1 MRCDK
6 NLERNQNC
14 ENTSAAFQTGSSRR
28 CFVRKNFHIPRKTLN
43 LNEVPLFQ
51 YIYKCFR
58 PDNISGLRE
67 F

>member
-6 NLERNQNC
+6 NLELNQNC
-14 ENTSAAFQTGSSRR
+14 ENKSAAFQNGLPRR

-43 LNEVPLFQ
+43 LNEFPLFQ
-51 YIYKCFR
+51 FIYKYFR
-58 PDNISGLRE
+58 PDNISRFTE